1 MNQIKTEQVEYDAV
15 REAYEYA
22 AIQEEDFNAEMVR
35 KQLERN
41 LEIFSSNAAFYCR
54 LTSEYLALEPE
65 RSSPTFLQ
73 RISELTEQLQDVMD
87 EAYHLV
93 LQESMKTNQVR
104 K

>member
-1 MNQIKTEQVEYDAV
+1 MNQTQTETIQYNATREEYEYTVDEEENFKTEVY
-15 REAYEYA
+15 
-22 AIQEEDFNAEMVR
+22 R
-35 KQLERN
+35 KQLEKN
-41 LEIFSSNAAFYCR
+41 IDILASNAAFYCR
-54 LTSEYLALEPE
+54 QTSEYLSLEPE

-93 LQESMKTNQVR
+93 LQESIKANQVR

>member
-1 MNQIKTEQVEYDAV
+1 MNQIKTEKVQYDAT
-15 REAYEYA
+15 RQEYEYA
-22 AIQEEDFNAEMVR
+22 VVEEENFNAEMVR

-41 LEIFSSNAAFYCR
+41 LEVFSSNAAFYCR

-65 RSSPTFLQ
+65 RSNPPFLQ

-93 LQESMKTNQVR
+93 LQESQKTNQVR

>member
-1 MNQIKTEQVEYDAV
+1 MNQIKTEKVQYDAT
-15 REAYEYA
+15 RQEYEYA
-22 AIQEEDFNAEMVR
+22 VVEEENFNAEMVR

-41 LEIFSSNAAFYCR
+41 LEVFSSNAAFYCR

-65 RSSPTFLQ
+65 RSNPPFLQ

-87 EAYHLV
+87 EAYHVV